1 MTFVKSYLP
10 KITTKFI
17 NFFSRRHLERALG
30 YQFPA
35 TKAIHAA
42 ISGSAS
48 SVGSSRITISAAK
61 IIKPANNKNPE
72 NVMVFVSQ

>member
-35 TKAIHAA
+35 LATLIYVD
-42 ISGSAS
+42 SEMLCSPYRQVNG
-48 SVGSSRITISAAK
+48 
-61 IIKPANNKNPE
+61 PP
-72 NVMVFVSQ
+72 